1 MARVEVES
9 GVAAGRVRVRRAVEK
24 GSDFVRLGRSME
36 RRLAVGSF
44 WDWEWV
50 RRGRGEEGGEEGRTV
65 MRAKRDSVNFSSVV
79 RAFKTSASSERL
91 MSIVMAF
98 LAIGYRGGQ
107 FWFNMGWHDGAY
119 RVVFYEKFE
128 ISDGL

>member
-1 MARVEVES
+1 M
-9 GVAAGRVRVRRAVEK
+9 
-24 GSDFVRLGRSME
+24 
-36 RRLAVGSF
+36 
-44 WDWEWV
+44 
-50 RRGRGEEGGEEGRTV
+50 

-98 LAIGYRGGQ
+98 LAIGCGEGQ
-107 FWFNMGWHDGAY
+107 FWFNMGWHDNAY
-119 RVVFYEKFE
+119 RVVLYEKFQ